1 MERLVSI
8 PVYES
13 RSSHFLNTKSLLKI
27 LTLAAILETQELA
40 KLRMGRT
47 FYTFNDHKIYE
58 VGFPVG
64 EDAAFYVFIQGE
76 RHYFKTLR
84 QAQIYIER
92 IQSSSA

>member
-1 MERLVSI
+1 MERLASI

-27 LTLAAILETQELA
+27 LTSAAILETQELA

>member
-1 MERLVSI
+1 MERLASI

-13 RSSHFLNTKSLLKI
+13 RSSHFLNTKSLLKT
-27 LTLAAILETQELA
+27 LTSAAILETQELA